1 MAFCNSCGAT
11 LNDGTKF
18 CNKCGATVTTA
29 PASAARPV
37 AVAPPPPAVATKSSG
52 GGALKII
59 LIIIAVIVGIG
70 IIGLGSLGFIV
81 HRAIKSSHVHQDGDN
96 VKVETPFG
104 TVESNKDPSK
114 AAADLGIDIYPGAEV
129 QKNGAASATFGNI
142 HTVSASFA
150 SSDPLDKVCAFYKE
164 KFPGAMSTSS
174 DTNRCSI
181 VSNDQKN
188 MVTIHIEANGDG
200 SKFQITNVSK
210 GSK

>member
-1 MAFCNSCGAT
+1 M
-11 LNDGTKF
+11 
-18 CNKCGATVTTA
+18 
-29 PASAARPV
+29 
-37 AVAPPPPAVATKSSG
+37 
-52 GGALKII
+52 
-59 LIIIAVIVGIG
+59 
-70 IIGLGSLGFIV
+70 
-81 HRAIKSSHVHQDGDN
+81 
-96 VKVETPFG
+96 KVETPFG

-142 HTVSASFA
+142 RTVSASFI

-164 KFPGAMSTSS
+164 KFPAAMSTSS

-210 GSK
+210 AARQ

>member
-18 CNKCGATVTTA
+18 CSKCGSAVTSA
-29 PASAARPV
+29 PAAVGPV
-37 AVAPPPPAVATKSSG
+37 AVAPPPPPIVAKSGG

-59 LIIIAVIVGIG
+59 LIVIAVIVGIG
-70 IIGLGSLGFIV
+70 ILGVGALTFVV

-142 HTVSASFA
+142 RTVSASFI

-164 KFPGAMSTSS
+164 KFPAAMSTSS

-210 GSK
+210 AARQ